1 MQHLNKT
8 INSDEASHSRDW
20 IGKVWSEWGI
30 FLLMEGDKKWEVER
44 RVKHWLQKEGR
55 KKKKEKKRCRSY
67 VATQEKS
74 RINCKCFSF

>member
-8 INSDEASHSRDW
+8 INSYEASHSRDW

-55 KKKKEKKRCRSY
+55 KKKKEKKK
-67 VATQEKS
+67 V
-74 RINCKCFSF
+74 